1 MSNIKDYIF
10 EHLDNLGELEQPDF
24 NYLSNNVGEFY
35 SEPSE
40 HNSLILSETEFLK
53 LSHLFKIIS
62 FDDFPKEF
70 DLTEVKIKYINGILC
85 LVNKFKQLCYEEDGQ
100 LYITPLLYNVDAQ
113 TYYDVS
119 KGIKNNLDTDKKWK
133 YKLYSKDSYDKF
145 DTYVSDESCTVALQ
159 DAKIVSV
166 LKANGVNY
174 IKDIDLMMQ
183 TIELGGRLIE
193 SYKEDFTKYVS
204 YGFMPVAICKWE
216 DDRAP
221 KSWIKINNFKDD
233 TWKNKP
239 DDDFEL
245 KRQDIIFYIYTNYQS
260 NIKFKDLLDK
270 IGYSENYEAAK
281 AKQEYI
287 WRKLNNEQ

>member
-10 EHLDNLGELEQPDF
+10 EHLDNLGELERPEF
-24 NYLSNNVGEFY
+24 NYLSNNVEEFY
-35 SEPSE
+35 GEPSE
-40 HNSLILSETEFLK
+40 HNSLTLNEKAFLQ
-53 LSHLFKIIS
+53 LSHLFKVIS
-62 FDDFPKEF
+62 FEDFPKEF

-85 LVNKFKQLCYEEDGQ
+85 LVNKYNQLCYEEDGK

-113 TYYDVS
+113 IYYDIS
-119 KGIKNNLDTDKKWK
+119 KGIKNNLDTDQKWK
-133 YKLYSKDSYDKF
+133 CKLYSKDSYDKY
-145 DTYVSDESCTVALQ
+145 DTYASNESCTVALQ
-159 DAKIVSV
+159 DAQIVSV

-193 SYKEDFTKYVS
+193 SYKEDFNKYVR

-221 KSWIKINNFKDD
+221 KTWIKINNFKDD

-245 KRQDIIFYIYTNYQS
+245 KRQDIVFYIYTNHQLT
-260 NIKFKDLLDK
+260 IKFMDLLDK

-281 AKQEYI
+281 AKQKYI
-287 WRKLNNEQ
+287 WRKLNNE

>member
-1 MSNIKDYIF
+1 MSNVKDYIF
-10 EHLDNLGELEQPDF
+10 EHLDNLGELERQEF
-24 NYLSNNVGEFY
+24 SYLSNNIEEFY

-40 HNSLILSETEFLK
+40 HNSLILNEKAFLQ

-62 FDDFPKEF
+62 FEDFPKEF
-70 DLTEVKIKYINGILC
+70 DLTEVKIRYINGILC
-85 LVNKFKQLCYEEDGQ
+85 LVNKYKQICYEENGQ

-113 TYYDVS
+113 TYYNMS
-119 KGIKNNLDTDKKWK
+119 KEIKNNLDTDKKWK
-133 YKLYSKDSYDKF
+133 CKLYSKDSYNKY
-145 DTYVSDESCTVALQ
+145 DTYASNESCTVALH
-159 DAKIVSV
+159 DAQIVSV

-193 SYKEDFTKYVS
+193 SYKEDFNKYVK

-221 KSWIKINNFKDD
+221 KTWIKINNFKDD
-233 TWKNKP
+233 AWKNKP

-245 KRQDIIFYIYTNYQS
+245 KRQDIVFYIYTNHQLT
-260 NIKFKDLLDK
+260 IRFRDLLDK

-287 WRKLNNEQ
+287 WRKLNNE

>member
-10 EHLDNLGELEQPDF
+10 EHLDNLGELERPEF
-24 NYLSNNVGEFY
+24 SYLSNNVEEFY

-40 HNSLILSETEFLK
+40 HNSLILNEKAFLQ

-62 FDDFPKEF
+62 FEDFPREF
-70 DLTEVKIKYINGILC
+70 DLTEVKIKYINGMLC
-85 LVNKFKQLCYEEDGQ
+85 LVNKYKQLCYEEDGK

-113 TYYDVS
+113 TYYDMS

-133 YKLYSKDSYDKF
+133 CKLYSKDSYDKY
-145 DTYVSDESCTVALQ
+145 DTYASNESCTVALK
-159 DAKIVSV
+159 DAQIISV
-166 LKANGVNY
+166 LKANEVNY

-193 SYKEDFTKYVS
+193 SYKEDFNKYVR

-221 KSWIKINNFKDD
+221 KAWIKINNFKDD

-245 KRQDIIFYIYTNYQS
+245 KRQDIVFYIYTNHQLT
-260 NIKFKDLLDK
+260 IKFRDLLDK

-281 AKQEYI
+281 AKQKYI
-287 WRKLNNEQ
+287 WRKLNNE

>member
-1 MSNIKDYIF
+1 MSNVKDYIF
-10 EHLDNLGELEQPDF
+10 EHLDNLGELERQEF
-24 NYLSNNVGEFY
+24 SYLSNNIEEFY

-40 HNSLILSETEFLK
+40 HNSLILNEKAFLQ

-62 FDDFPKEF
+62 FEDFPKEF
-70 DLTEVKIKYINGILC
+70 DLTEVKIRYINGILC
-85 LVNKFKQLCYEEDGQ
+85 LVNKYKQICYEENGQ

-113 TYYDVS
+113 TYYNMS
-119 KGIKNNLDTDKKWK
+119 KEIKNNLDTDKKWK
-133 YKLYSKDSYDKF
+133 CKLYSKDSYNKY
-145 DTYVSDESCTVALQ
+145 DTYASNESCTVALH
-159 DAKIVSV
+159 DAQIVSV

-183 TIELGGRLIE
+183 TIELGGRLLE
-193 SYKEDFTKYVS
+193 SYREDFNKYVR

-221 KSWIKINNFKDD
+221 KTWIKINNFKDD
-233 TWKNKP
+233 AWKNKP

-245 KRQDIIFYIYTNYQS
+245 KRQDIVFYIYTNHQLT
-260 NIKFKDLLDK
+260 IRFRDLLDK

-287 WRKLNNEQ
+287 WRKLNNE

>member
-1 MSNIKDYIF
+1 MSNVKDYIF
-10 EHLDNLGELEQPDF
+10 EHLDNLGELERQEF
-24 NYLSNNVGEFY
+24 SYLSNNIEEFY

-40 HNSLILSETEFLK
+40 HNSLILNEKAFLQ

-62 FDDFPKEF
+62 FEDFPKEF
-70 DLTEVKIKYINGILC
+70 DLTEVKIRYINGKVC
-85 LVNKFKQLCYEEDGQ
+85 LINKFKQLCYEEDGQ

-113 TYYDVS
+113 TYYNMS
-119 KGIKNNLDTDKKWK
+119 KEIKNNLDTDKKWK
-133 YKLYSKDSYDKF
+133 CKLYSKDSYNKY
-145 DTYVSDESCTVALQ
+145 DTYASNESCTVALH
-159 DAKIVSV
+159 DAQIVSV

-193 SYKEDFTKYVS
+193 SYKEDFNKYVK

-221 KSWIKINNFKDD
+221 KTWIKINNFKDD
-233 TWKNKP
+233 AWKNKP

-245 KRQDIIFYIYTNYQS
+245 KRQDIIFYIYTNHQLTIRFRY
-260 NIKFKDLLDK
+260 LLDK

-287 WRKLNNEQ
+287 WRKLNNE

>member
-10 EHLDNLGELEQPDF
+10 EHLDNLGELERPEF
-24 NYLSNNVGEFY
+24 NYLSNNVEEFY
-35 SEPSE
+35 SESSE
-40 HNSLILSETEFLK
+40 HNSLILNEKAFLQ
-53 LSHLFKIIS
+53 LSHLFKVIS
-62 FDDFPKEF
+62 FEDFPREY
-70 DLTEVKIKYINGILC
+70 DLTEVKIRYINGKVC
-85 LVNKFKQLCYEEDGQ
+85 LINKFKQICYEEDGQ

-113 TYYDVS
+113 TYYNMS
-119 KGIKNNLDTDKKWK
+119 KEIKNNLDTDKKWK
-133 YKLYSKDSYDKF
+133 CKLYSKDSYNKY
-145 DTYVSDESCTVALQ
+145 DTYASNESCTVALH
-159 DAKIVSV
+159 DAQIVSV

-183 TIELGGRLIE
+183 TIELGGRLLE
-193 SYKEDFTKYVS
+193 SYREDFNKYVR

-221 KSWIKINNFKDD
+221 KTWIKINNFKDD
-233 TWKNKP
+233 AWKNKP

-245 KRQDIIFYIYTNYQS
+245 KRQDIVFYIYTNHQLT
-260 NIKFKDLLDK
+260 IRFRDLLDK

-287 WRKLNNEQ
+287 WRKLNNE

>member
-1 MSNIKDYIF
+1 MSNVKDYIF
-10 EHLDNLGELEQPDF
+10 EHLDNLGELERQEF
-24 NYLSNNVGEFY
+24 SYLSNNIEEFY

-40 HNSLILSETEFLK
+40 HNSLILNEKAFLQ

-62 FDDFPKEF
+62 FEDFPKEF
-70 DLTEVKIKYINGILC
+70 DLTEVKIRYINGILC
-85 LVNKFKQLCYEEDGQ
+85 LVNKYKQLCYEEDGQ
-100 LYITPLLYNVDAQ
+100 LYITPLLYNVAAQ
-113 TYYDVS
+113 TYYKMS
-119 KGIKNNLDTDKKWK
+119 KEIKNNLDTDKKWK
-133 YKLYSKDSYDKF
+133 CKLYSKDSYNKY
-145 DTYVSDESCTVALQ
+145 DTYASNESCTVALH
-159 DAKIVSV
+159 DAQIVSV

-183 TIELGGRLIE
+183 TIELGGRLLE
-193 SYKEDFTKYVS
+193 SYREDFNKYVR

-221 KSWIKINNFKDD
+221 KTWIKINNFKDD
-233 TWKNKP
+233 AWKNKP

-245 KRQDIIFYIYTNYQS
+245 KRQDIVFYIYTNHQLT
-260 NIKFKDLLDK
+260 IRFRDLLDK

-287 WRKLNNEQ
+287 WRKLNNE

>member
-1 MSNIKDYIF
+1 MSNVKDYIF
-10 EHLDNLGELEQPDF
+10 EHLDNLGELERQEF
-24 NYLSNNVGEFY
+24 SYLSNNIEEFY

-40 HNSLILSETEFLK
+40 HNSLILNEKAFLQ

-62 FDDFPKEF
+62 FEDFPKEF
-70 DLTEVKIKYINGILC
+70 DLTEVKIRYINGILC
-85 LVNKFKQLCYEEDGQ
+85 LVNKYKQLCYEEDGQ

-113 TYYDVS
+113 TYYNMS
-119 KGIKNNLDTDKKWK
+119 KEIKNNLDTDKKWK
-133 YKLYSKDSYDKF
+133 CKLYSKDSYNKY
-145 DTYVSDESCTVALQ
+145 DTYASNESCTVALH
-159 DAKIVSV
+159 DAQIVSV

-193 SYKEDFTKYVS
+193 SYKEDFNKYVK

-221 KSWIKINNFKDD
+221 KTWIKINNFKDD
-233 TWKNKP
+233 AWKNKP

-245 KRQDIIFYIYTNYQS
+245 KRQDIVFYIYTNHQLT
-260 NIKFKDLLDK
+260 IRFRDLLDK

-287 WRKLNNEQ
+287 WRKLNNE

>member
-1 MSNIKDYIF
+1 MSNVKDYIF
-10 EHLDNLGELEQPDF
+10 EHLDNLGELERQEF
-24 NYLSNNVGEFY
+24 SYLSNNIEEFY

-40 HNSLILSETEFLK
+40 HNSLILNEKAFLQ

-62 FDDFPKEF
+62 FEDFPKEF
-70 DLTEVKIKYINGILC
+70 DLTEVKIRYINGILC
-85 LVNKFKQLCYEEDGQ
+85 LVNKYKQLCYEEDGQ

-113 TYYDVS
+113 TYYNMS
-119 KGIKNNLDTDKKWK
+119 KEIKNNLDTDKKWK
-133 YKLYSKDSYDKF
+133 CKLYSKDSYNKY
-145 DTYVSDESCTVALQ
+145 DTYASNESCTVALH
-159 DAKIVSV
+159 DAQIVSV

-183 TIELGGRLIE
+183 TIELGGRLLE
-193 SYKEDFTKYVS
+193 SYREDFNKYVR

-221 KSWIKINNFKDD
+221 KTWIKINNFKDD
-233 TWKNKP
+233 AWKNKP

-245 KRQDIIFYIYTNYQS
+245 KRQDIVFYIYTNHQLT
-260 NIKFKDLLDK
+260 IRFRDLLDK

-287 WRKLNNEQ
+287 WRKLNNE